1 MQKFIEPGRLKYYE
15 KMQKAYKYLKLAK
28 KEYNEAVSMFAMS
41 ERKRATTCT
50 EGNMTRLL
58 KNTIVYYLN
67 KHPYKNL
74 EYHLKY
80 KPCTATL
87 IRDFPNLIEWNGFV
101 KYYNFYFASEWYKIN
116 HEKVVKDYFNENN

>member
-1 MQKFIEPGRLKYYE
+1 MQKYHE
-15 KMQKAYKYLKLAK
+15 KMQRAFKYLKLTK

>member
-1 MQKFIEPGRLKYYE
+1 MSKYHEKFQRALKH
-15 KMQKAYKYLKLAK
+15 LKLRN
-28 KEYNEAVSMFAMS
+28 KEFNEAVSMFAMS
-41 ERKRATTCT
+41 ERKRAATCT
-50 EGNMTRLL
+50 EGNMTNLL

-80 KPCTATL
+80 KPCTTTL
-87 IRDFPNLIEWNGFV
+87 IKDFPNLIERDTFS

-116 HEKVVKDYFNENN
+116 YEKVVRCYFNEN

>member
-41 ERKRATTCT
+41 ERKRAITCT
-50 EGNMTRLL
+50 EGNMTHLL
-58 KNTIVYYLN
+58 NDTIVAYLN
-67 KHPYKNL
+67 KHPCKEI

-87 IRDFPNLIEWNGFV
+87 IRDFSTRINWYHLT
-101 KYYNFYFASEWYKIN
+101 KYYNIYFASEWFKNNY
-116 HEKVVKDYFNENN
+116 EKVVVRYFNENN